1 MIRESIE
8 HFRNPEEIISHHIVL
23 IAFLSLVLNSF
34 NLAFTHQISHNC
46 GGHEHHKEMKSVHSH
61 GCCSHKHN
69 HNDDSTMISVLDK
82 TPKAN
87 PAVADLEMNS
97 AGNHSSNSD
106 IAEILSSSTKKLIP
120 AIPSTSAQLDLN
132 VSIFSS
138 QSKNSN
144 IRAMVVHL
152 IFDVIA
158 SLVVLFSSLMIR
170 FFNIDI
176 FDPICSSIIAVC
188 IVAAT
193 LPLLK
198 ESKKLFYRDHYDF
211 MSIMREGT
219 QADNIRLSKKAVKFV
234 KKDQVHLFVELSER
248 EREFIQNENI
258 EAFCKRYK
266 IKSVLFNLN

>member
-34 NLAFTHQISHNC
+34 NLAFTHHLSHNC
-46 GGHEHHKEMKSVHSH
+46 GGHDHQAESKHGHSH
-61 GCCSHKHN
+61 GCCSNKHK
-69 HNDDSTMISVLDK
+69 HNDDSTMINTLERNKNS
-82 TPKAN
+82 T
-87 PAVADLEMNS
+87 AVTDLEMNTADDS
-97 AGNHSSNSD
+97 LSSPD
-106 IAEILSSSTKKLIP
+106 ISEVLSSSTKKLIAGITSPP
-120 AIPSTSAQLDLN
+120 APLDLKGT
-132 VSIFSS
+132 IFSS
-138 QSKNSN
+138 QTKNSN

-152 IFDVIA
+152 VFDVIA

-170 FFNIDI
+170 FFGIEI

-198 ESKKLFYRDHYDF
+198 ESKKLLYRDHYDF
-211 MSIMREGT
+211 GLILRDCSP
-219 QADNIRLSKKAVKFV
+219 ADSARFSKKAVKLV
-234 KKDQVHLFVELSER
+234 KNDQFYLFVELDER
-248 EREFIQNENI
+248 TKELLLNDNLHI
-258 EAFCKRYK
+258 FCERYK